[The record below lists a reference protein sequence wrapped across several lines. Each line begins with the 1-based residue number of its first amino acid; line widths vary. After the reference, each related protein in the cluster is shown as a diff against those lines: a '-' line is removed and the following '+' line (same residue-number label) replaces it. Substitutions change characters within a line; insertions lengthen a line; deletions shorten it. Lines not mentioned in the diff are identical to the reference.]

1 MLTQDR
7 AGMSM
12 GAQSIACELGRSMG
26 RRRMCIRGSVA
37 LGSMCVIA
45 MGRLM
50 EEADRAKWAGV
61 DVHVETGLDVF

>member
-1 MLTQDR
+1 
-7 AGMSM
+7 
-12 GAQSIACELGRSMG
+12 MG

-50 EEADRAKWAGV
+50 EEADRAEWGGADA
-61 DVHVETGLDVF
+61 DVENGLDVFLVLAVGFMDMG